1 MIYFTA
7 QRITYDRK
15 VLLRLQKSVFSQRR
29 PDNIDHIPEIQV
41 VSTVGSFEFGA

>member
-7 QRITYDRK
+7 QRIAYDRK
-15 VLLRLQKSVFSQRR
+15 YLLKLRKSVFSQRR

-41 VSTVGSFEFGA
+41 VSAVGALVLGS